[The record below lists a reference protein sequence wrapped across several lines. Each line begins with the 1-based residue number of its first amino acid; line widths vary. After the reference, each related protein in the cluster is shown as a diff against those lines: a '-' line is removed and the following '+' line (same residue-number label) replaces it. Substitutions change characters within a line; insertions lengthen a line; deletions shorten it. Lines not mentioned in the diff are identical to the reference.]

1 VWSRATL
8 TGGQCI
14 STEDT
19 RGVPHSSAGSPTKL
33 VRSIGRVLQLGKH
46 VIRTNLVPT
55 NDTRRQAPEI
65 CTTMTHIEQVGVRAL
80 QQHASAVLRR
90 VVAGEQ
96 LEITDR
102 GRPLALLVPLP
113 KGDAL
118 ERLEVARRLRRATR
132 SDLPDPV
139 PNTSGEKP
147 LSDVLARQREDER

>member
-1 VWSRATL
+1 
-8 TGGQCI
+8 
-14 STEDT
+14 
-19 RGVPHSSAGSPTKL
+19 
-33 VRSIGRVLQLGKH
+33 
-46 VIRTNLVPT
+46 
-55 NDTRRQAPEI
+55 
-65 CTTMTHIEQVGVRAL
+65 MTHMEQVGVRAL

-132 SDLPDPV
+132 DDLPDPV
-139 PNTSGEKP
+139 PNASGEKP